1 MHCFRWAEIRLFRRG
16 READVLNQQAGL
28 LASIYCVIFLG
39 KTPFPIT
46 ILRLIVLI
54 VTIKLF
60 AVLFLGKTFYFLNTI
75 LRLRVLIVNK
85 KLLGI
90 LDEMLEEVAFA
101 KLPVASCYWNLEKLK
116 QCEGARRYSA

>member
-1 MHCFRWAEIRLFRRG
+1 MFSTCIAFAEPRFSYFRLFRRG
-16 READVLNQQAGL
+16 GEADVLNQQAGL
-28 LASIYCVIFLG
+28 LASIYCGIFLG
-39 KTPFPIT
+39 KILHFPIT
-46 ILRLIVLI
+46 ILHLIVLI

-75 LRLRVLIVNK
+75 LRLRILLVTN

-101 KLPVASCYWNLEKLK
+101 KLPVASCY
-116 QCEGARRYSA
+116 

>member
-39 KTPFPIT
+39 KT
-46 ILRLIVLI
+46 L
-54 VTIKLF
+54 
-60 AVLFLGKTFYFLNTI
+60 YFSITI
-75 LRLRVLIVNK
+75 LRLRVLIVTK

-101 KLPVASCYWNLEKLK
+101 KLPVASCYWNREKLK
-116 QCEGARRYSA
+116 RSEGARRYSA

>member
-1 MHCFRWAEIRLFRRG
+1 M
-16 READVLNQQAGL
+16 
-28 LASIYCVIFLG
+28 ASIYCVIFLG
-39 KTPFPIT
+39 KTLYFPIT

-75 LRLRVLIVNK
+75 LRLRVLIVTK

-90 LDEMLEEVAFA
+90 LDEMLEVAFA
-101 KLPVASCYWNLEKLK
+101 KLPVASCY
-116 QCEGARRYSA
+116 